1 MKVILKKVKKNKTIR
16 NSIINTTS
24 QFLILI
30 ITTLFVA
37 YIARK
42 LNKTELSIF
51 ALLQIFQSVFVS
63 FTYLGLP
70 TTGIKLIPELE
81 VEKKFT
87 EISGIIKT
95 ILFLPFII
103 FLPFLLG
110 MFFLKNALSMLLL
123 KTPDYG
129 NYMVFIGINLI
140 FILFFD
146 RITLLLQ
153 ALQKFIILAML
164 NISFFL
170 SQRILAILFFHQ
182 GHGLNGIF
190 FGFLIGG
197 VLSTILGLFSLK
209 RYLFY
214 KSCNFSIKKLISF
227 SLPYFF
233 EGILRFGFTQ
243 IDQVIVGV
251 FFTPD
256 KLAGYYIAK
265 KIINLFILI
274 FEAPLQ
280 VVIPKLSADKV
291 KGEYNVK
298 KSKVNKMYYIS
309 SLLIVFMIVFFP
321 KYLLL
326 LVGGRN
332 YLNETFILNLLAV
345 YLFFYVLFSLTST
358 DIFIL
363 GEPKDLFKLNLFAGI
378 ISTILTIVFAK
389 YIGIPGIVLGQIG
402 GLLLGNMYGII
413 KLKRGI

>member
-51 ALLQIFQSVFVS
+51 ALLQIFQSVFIT

-70 TTGIKLIPELE
+70 SAGIKLIPKLE
-81 VEKKFT
+81 VEENFS
-87 EISGIIKT
+87 EIAGIVNT
-95 ILFLPFII
+95 ILFLPLII
-103 FLPFLLG
+103 FLPFLLI
-110 MFFLKNALSMLLL
+110 MFFLKNGLSMLLL

-129 NYMVFIGINLI
+129 NYIVLTGINLI

-153 ALQKFIILAML
+153 AFQKFV
-164 NISFFL
+164 
-170 SQRILAILFFHQ
+170 ILAILNISYYLFQRIFAILFFYQ
-182 GHGLNGIF
+182 GYGLKSIF

-214 KSCNFSIKKLISF
+214 KSYNFSVKQLISF

-233 EGILRFGFTQ
+233 QGILRFGFTQ
-243 IDQVIVGV
+243 IDQVIVSI

-265 KIINLFILI
+265 KIINPFILI
-274 FEAPLQ
+274 FGAPLQ

-298 KSKVNKMYYIS
+298 KGKVDRIYYLS
-309 SLLIVFMIVFFP
+309 SLFIVFLIMLFS

-332 YLNETFILNLLAV
+332 YLNESFILNLLSI
-345 YLFFYVLFSLTST
+345 YLFFYVLFSLVST
-358 DIFIL
+358 DVFIL
-363 GEPKDLFKLNLFAGI
+363 CEPKALFKLNLFTGI
-378 ISTILTIVFAK
+378 MSAALTVLFAK
-389 YIGIPGIVLGQIG
+389 YIGISGIVLGQIG
-402 GLLLGNMYGII
+402 GLLFGFIYVKTKKNNHM
-413 KLKRGI
+413 

>member
-51 ALLQIFQSVFVS
+51 ALLQIFQSVFIT

-70 TTGIKLIPELE
+70 SAGIKLIPKLE
-81 VEKKFT
+81 VEENFS
-87 EISGIIKT
+87 EIAGIVNT
-95 ILFLPFII
+95 ILFLPLII
-103 FLPFLLG
+103 FLPFLLI
-110 MFFLKNALSMLLL
+110 MFFLKNGLSMLLL

-129 NYMVFIGINLI
+129 NYIVLTGINLI

-153 ALQKFIILAML
+153 AFQKFV
-164 NISFFL
+164 
-170 SQRILAILFFHQ
+170 ILAILNISYYLFQRIFAILFFYQ
-182 GHGLNGIF
+182 GYGLKSIF

-214 KSCNFSIKKLISF
+214 KSYNFSVKQLISF

-233 EGILRFGFTQ
+233 QGILRFGFTQ
-243 IDQVIVGV
+243 IDQVIVSI

-265 KIINLFILI
+265 KIINPFILI
-274 FEAPLQ
+274 FGAPLQ
-280 VVIPKLSADKV
+280 VLIPKLSADKV

-298 KSKVNKMYYIS
+298 KGKVDRIYYLS
-309 SLLIVFMIVFFP
+309 SLFIVFLIMLFS

-332 YLNETFILNLLAV
+332 YLNESFILNLLSI
-345 YLFFYVLFSLTST
+345 YLFFYVLFSLVST
-358 DIFIL
+358 DVFIL
-363 GEPKDLFKLNLFAGI
+363 CEPKALFKLNLFTGI
-378 ISTILTIVFAK
+378 MSAALTVLFAK
-389 YIGIPGIVLGQIG
+389 YIGISGIVLGQIG
-402 GLLLGNMYGII
+402 GLLFGFIYVKTKKNNHM
-413 KLKRGI
+413 